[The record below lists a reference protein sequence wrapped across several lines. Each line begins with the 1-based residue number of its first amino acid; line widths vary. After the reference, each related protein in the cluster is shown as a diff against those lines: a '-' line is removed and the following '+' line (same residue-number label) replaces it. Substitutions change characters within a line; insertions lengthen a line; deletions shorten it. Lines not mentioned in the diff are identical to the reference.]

1 VLFQLNRL
9 WTPHALTA
17 IIGTAVLRLSPGDV
31 MGELIIPELVIPERE
46 IRANGPG
53 SLLAVCWRQWR
64 TERALKRRRLHF
76 RSTVVPEVI
85 SAYARMS
92 AEEFDA
98 VNGRQAWAN
107 WRTIPR
113 ALSRHVPDRPLR
125 ILDLGCGA
133 GNSTQ
138 VLAFYAPAG
147 SHITGYEAAA
157 PLLDFASRRR
167 YRQRGGGEVRVDFV
181 AQGITDV
188 LRQPGEHEP
197 VPEASVDVVNSSGV
211 VGFHLSEDT
220 VAPLVAELVRVLK
233 PGGVALL
240 DVGPTLPGRVLRR
253 IMADAGFDCLARR
266 RSWLGDPTGEMVFS
280 QPPCAAAIRPAC
292 RRTG

>member
-1 VLFQLNRL
+1 MD
-9 WTPHALTA
+9 A
-17 IIGTAVLRLSPGDV
+17 
-31 MGELIIPELVIPERE
+31 LVISERD

-64 TERALKRRRLHF
+64 AERALKRRKLHF
-76 RSTVVPEVI
+76 RSTVLPEVI
-85 SAYARMS
+85 NAYARMS
-92 AEEFDA
+92 AAEFDA
-98 VNGRQAWAN
+98 INGRQAWAN

-157 PLLDFASRRR
+157 PLLEFASGRR
-167 YRQRGGGEVRVDFV
+167 YRHRSGGEARVDFV
-181 AQGITDV
+181 AQGITET
-188 LRQPGEHEP
+188 LRQPELSDSTLTREP
-197 VPEASVDVVNSSGV
+197 APDASVDVVNSSGV
-211 VGFHLSEDT
+211 VGFHLDKET
-220 VAPLVAELVRVLK
+220 VAPLIAELVRVLK

-240 DVGPTLPGRVLRR
+240 DVGPTLPSRVLRA
-253 IMADAGFDCLARR
+253 MMTDTGFQCLARR
-266 RSWLGDPTGEMVFS
+266 RSWLGDPTGEMVFRK
-280 QPPCAAAIRPAC
+280 A
-292 RRTG
+292 

>member
-1 VLFQLNRL
+1 MD
-9 WTPHALTA
+9 A
-17 IIGTAVLRLSPGDV
+17 
-31 MGELIIPELVIPERE
+31 LVISERD

-64 TERALKRRRLHF
+64 TERDLKRRKLHF
-76 RSTVVPEVI
+76 RSTVLLEVVN
-85 SAYARMS
+85 AYARMS

-98 VNGRQAWAN
+98 INGRQAWAN

-125 ILDLGCGA
+125 VLDLGCGA

-157 PLLDFASRRR
+157 PLLDFASGRR
-167 YRQRGGGEVRVDFV
+167 YRHRGGAEARVDFV
-181 AQGITDV
+181 VQGITET
-188 LRQPGEHEP
+188 LRQPVAEFGQTKGLTHEP
-197 VPEASVDVVNSSGV
+197 VPDASVDVVNSSGV
-211 VGFHLSEDT
+211 VGFHLNQET
-220 VAPLVAELVRVLK
+220 VPPLIAELVRVLR

-240 DVGPTLPGRVLRR
+240 DVGPTLPSRVLRG
-253 IMADAGFDCLARR
+253 MMTAAGFECLARR
-266 RSWLGDPTGEMVFS
+266 RSWLGDPTGEIVF
-280 QPPCAAAIRPAC
+280 RKV
-292 RRTG
+292 

>member
-1 VLFQLNRL
+1 
-9 WTPHALTA
+9 
-17 IIGTAVLRLSPGDV
+17 
-31 MGELIIPELVIPERE
+31 MGELVITERE
-46 IRANGPG
+46 IRAHGPG

-64 TERALKRRRLHF
+64 TERALKRRRLRF
-76 RSTVVPEVI
+76 RSTVLPEVVN
-85 SAYARMS
+85 AYARMS

-157 PLLDFASRRR
+157 PLLEFASRRR
-167 YRQRGGGEVRVDFV
+167 YRQRGGGTARVDFV
-181 AQGITDV
+181 AQGITET
-188 LRQPGEHEP
+188 LRQPAANEP
-197 VPEASVDVVNSSGV
+197 VSETSVDVVNSSGV
-211 VGFHLSEDT
+211 VGFHLSAET
-220 VAPLVAELVRVLK
+220 VTPLVDELVRVLK

-240 DVGPTLPGRVLRR
+240 DVGPTLPSRMLRR

-266 RSWLGDPTGEMVFS
+266 RSWLGDPTGELVFKKTTAR
-280 QPPCAAAIRPAC
+280 AAASTGE
-292 RRTG
+292 RTA